1 MPEPESHA
9 DRLPPGDALQ
19 RRRRDIR
26 RGLTRSHTAVAVALG
41 FVGLIALVALWR
53 QDEARQ
59 AQRNSEDNAAKAQAA
74 SARLWDLCR
83 RTARQERLSRAAGQR
98 TESLEFIREAAGLRP
113 SRELRDEAL
122 SALLLPDLGTNV
134 FWQVE
139 EGFDVALTYDRDLQH
154 GIIHNTRGRALVRR
168 TSDGTALLDTPGL
181 DAYTTFGEFSPDG
194 RLAAVAF
201 CDTEY
206 RTASIGVWEWRSANL
221 LARLSAV
228 QPIRPGSPQRPVGFA
243 PDGQR
248 LWLLTPAGELSVY
261 DLQTKELQR
270 VIVPGH
276 PAHSLRLS
284 PSGTSVALGCGNIL
298 EVWDLTSHAERAA
311 LTLTNE
317 IWHLAW
323 QPGEERLAIGCYGGL
338 YLWDIGAPE
347 AVRLPERAPV
357 AITELSF
364 DGDGG
369 FLFSGGWFE
378 LGEVWDVRQ
387 LQRILE
393 PGAGHLVQ
401 LSQDQRRLAIGRER
415 VVYGIRQFLPPRGIR
430 SWPGPVS
437 LGRAGSEADL
447 DPAERW
453 LLTAQP
459 GAGCCATPT
468 RAGSSRAN
476 PVTSSAPRPLPRMA
490 RTCWPGP
497 PPGCAGGRW

>member
-1 MPEPESHA
+1 M
-9 DRLPPGDALQ
+9 
-19 RRRRDIR
+19 
-26 RGLTRSHTAVAVALG
+26 
-41 FVGLIALVALWR
+41 
-53 QDEARQ
+53 
-59 AQRNSEDNAAKAQAA
+59 
-74 SARLWDLCR
+74 
-83 RTARQERLSRAAGQR
+83 
-98 TESLEFIREAAGLRP
+98 
-113 SRELRDEAL
+113 
-122 SALLLPDLGTNV
+122 
-134 FWQVE
+134 
-139 EGFDVALTYDRDLQH
+139 
-154 GIIHNTRGRALVRR
+154 
-168 TSDGTALLDTPGL
+168 
-181 DAYTTFGEFSPDG
+181 
-194 RLAAVAF
+194 
-201 CDTEY
+201 
-206 RTASIGVWEWRSANL
+206 
-221 LARLSAV
+221 
-228 QPIRPGSPQRPVGFA
+228 
-243 PDGQR
+243 
-248 LWLLTPAGELSVY
+248 LTPAGELSVY

-387 LQRILE
+387 LQRVLE

-415 VVYGIRQFLPPRGIR
+415 VGYGIRQFLPPGDSILAGTGFVGKGWQRG
-430 SWPGPVS
+430 GP
-437 LGRAGSEADL
+437 
-447 DPAERW
+447 
-453 LLTAQP
+453 
-459 GAGCCATPT
+459 
-468 RAGSSRAN
+468 GSSRALALDGTY
-476 PVTSSAPRPLPRMA
+476 PGLAAARRRLGSGARA
-490 RTCWPGP
+490 RTL
-497 PPGCAGGRW
+497 